1 MSGCVC
7 IHAHALYSQLFKDWE
22 VDGDLLHAMGNDK
35 LEDQKVELD
44 RLVAMVKK
52 LRKTMDGV
60 A

>member
-1 MSGCVC
+1 
-7 IHAHALYSQLFKDWE
+7 LYSQLFKDWE
-22 VDGDLLHAMGNDK
+22 LDGDLLHAMGNDK